1 MKKSESIYMMKFLSD
16 ASPYYQIVRGNY
28 RYLDAAMEKAE
39 ALKQDATVEKIEI
52 RKRTDRDIKKVYKW
66 NRGFETIYLGR

>member
-16 ASPYYQIVRGNY
+16 ASPYYQMVRENY

-39 ALKQDATVEKIEI
+39 ELKQDATVEKIEI

-66 NRGFETIYLGR
+66 NRGFETIYLGA

>member
-28 RYLDAAMEKAE
+28 RYLDAAMEKADE
-39 ALKQDATVEKIEI
+39 LKQDATVEKIEI

-66 NRGFETIYLGR
+66 NRGFETIYLGA

>member
-28 RYLDAAMEKAE
+28 RYLDAAMGKADE
-39 ALKQDATVEKIEI
+39 LKQDATVEKIEI

-66 NRGFETIYLGR
+66 NRGFETIYLGA